1 MLKNLFKNIRWLLN
15 NSLDGVV
22 NKNNY
27 QDMYDITER
36 TLYYVPNSN
45 VYRPDNILSPEETID
60 VIVNS
65 NKSVARFGDGE
76 ISMMSMSRCS
86 VFQHYDENLRKRLF
100 EVFNYDGDNLF
111 LCAPWWMFVPFVGGE
126 TPFMFMNC
134 PIFRNFLKENLDK
147 KKHYGETNFY
157 LDYRVFEKLRSV
169 WNGKNIILV
178 GCPEALSKIQYDIY
192 DNAKSIDYVFC
203 RNRDCFSQYD
213 WIVSEVKSAYKDG
226 AIVIL
231 QAGMTGTVLAYDF
244 MKLGMRALDLGH
256 LQKAYDL
263 YKKNLT
269 VYEDPTF
276 WDADV

>member
-76 ISMMSMSRCS
+76 ILIMLKENN
-86 VFQHYDENLRKRLF
+86 VFQCYNEDLRRRLF
-100 EVFNYDGDNLF
+100 EVLNYDGDNLF
-111 LCAPWWMFVPFVGGE
+111 LCAPGTLFLRFLGTEDPFVL
-126 TPFMFMNC
+126 MNV
-134 PIFRNFLKENLDK
+134 PTWRSFLKNNLSQ

-157 LDYRVFEKLRSV
+157 LDYGVFEKLRSV
-169 WNGKNIILV
+169 WDGKNIILV

-213 WIVSEVKSAYKDG
+213 WIVSEVKFAYKDG

-263 YKKNLT
+263 YKKNLA
-269 VYEDPTF
+269 VYDDPTF

>member
-76 ISMMSMSRCS
+76 ILIMLKGSG
-86 VFQHYDENLRKRLF
+86 VFQLYNEDLRRRLF
-100 EVFNYDGDNLF
+100 EVLNYDGEDF
-111 LCAPWWMFVPFVGGE
+111 LVCLPGLMFWRYLGMDDSFV
-126 TPFMFMNC
+126 FMNL
-134 PIFRNFLKENLDK
+134 PRFRNFLKNNLSP

-169 WNGKNIILV
+169 WDGKDIILV

-263 YKKNLT
+263 YKKNLA

>member
-76 ISMMSMSRCS
+76 ILIMLKGSG
-86 VFQHYDENLRKRLF
+86 VFQLYNEDLRRRLF
-100 EVFNYDGDNLF
+100 EVLNYDGEDF
-111 LCAPWWMFVPFVGGE
+111 LVCLPGLMFWRYLGMDDS
-126 TPFMFMNC
+126 FMFMNL
-134 PIFRNFLKENLDK
+134 PRFRNFLKNNLSQ

-157 LDYRVFEKLRSV
+157 LDYGVFEKLRSV
-169 WNGKNIILV
+169 WDEKDIILV

-263 YKKNLT
+263 YKKNLA

>member
-22 NKNNY
+22 NKNSY

-76 ISMMSMSRCS
+76 ILIMLKENN
-86 VFQHYDENLRKRLF
+86 VFQCYDENLRKRLF

-111 LCAPWWMFVPFVGGE
+111 LCAPGTLFLRFLGTEDPFVL
-126 TPFMFMNC
+126 MNV
-134 PIFRNFLKENLDK
+134 PKWRSFLKNHLSQ
-147 KKHYGETNFY
+147 KKHYGETQFY
-157 LDYRVFEKLRSV
+157 LDYGVFEKLRSV
-169 WNGKNIILV
+169 WDGKNIILV

-263 YKKNLT
+263 YKKNLA

>member
-22 NKNNY
+22 NKNSY

-36 TLYYVPNSN
+36 VLYYVPNSN

-76 ISMMSMSRCS
+76 ILIMLKESG
-86 VFQHYDENLRKRLF
+86 VFQLYNEDLRKRLF
-100 EVFNYDGDNLF
+100 EVLNYDGEDF
-111 LCAPWWMFVPFVGGE
+111 LVCLPGLMFWRYLGMDDS
-126 TPFMFMNC
+126 FMFMNL
-134 PIFRNFLKENLDK
+134 PRFRNFLKNNLRQ

-169 WNGKNIILV
+169 WDGKNIILV

-263 YKKNLT
+263 YKKNLA

>member
-36 TLYYVPNSN
+36 VLYYVPNSN

-76 ISMMSMSRCS
+76 ILIMLKGSG
-86 VFQHYDENLRKRLF
+86 VFQLYNEDLRRRLF
-100 EVFNYDGDNLF
+100 EVLNYDGEDF
-111 LCAPWWMFVPFVGGE
+111 LVCLPGLMFWRYLGMDDS
-126 TPFMFMNC
+126 FMFMNL
-134 PIFRNFLKENLDK
+134 PRFRNFLKNNLSQ
-147 KKHYGETNFY
+147 KKHYGETQFY
-157 LDYRVFEKLRSV
+157 LDYGVFEKLRSV
-169 WNGKNIILV
+169 WDGKNIILV

-263 YKKNLT
+263 YKKNLA

>member
-22 NKNNY
+22 NKNSY

-76 ISMMSMSRCS
+76 ILIMLKENN
-86 VFQHYDENLRKRLF
+86 VFQCYDENLRKRLF

-111 LCAPWWMFVPFVGGE
+111 LCAPGTLFLRFLGTEDPFVL
-126 TPFMFMNC
+126 MNV
-134 PIFRNFLKENLDK
+134 PKWRSFLKNNLSQ
-147 KKHYGETNFY
+147 KKHYGETQFY
-157 LDYRVFEKLRSV
+157 LDYGVFEKLRSV
-169 WNGKNIILV
+169 WDGKNIILV

-263 YKKNLT
+263 YKKNLA

>member
-1 MLKNLFKNIRWLLN
+1 MLKR
-15 NSLDGVV
+15 SG
-22 NKNNY
+22 
-27 QDMYDITER
+27 
-36 TLYYVPNSN
+36 
-45 VYRPDNILSPEETID
+45 
-60 VIVNS
+60 
-65 NKSVARFGDGE
+65 
-76 ISMMSMSRCS
+76 
-86 VFQHYDENLRKRLF
+86 VFQLYNEDLRRRLF
-100 EVFNYDGDNLF
+100 EVLNYDGEDFLVCLPGLMFLRYLGTEDPFVLMNVPKWRSFLKDNLSQ
-111 LCAPWWMFVPFVGGE
+111 
-126 TPFMFMNC
+126 
-134 PIFRNFLKENLDK
+134 

-157 LDYRVFEKLRSV
+157 LDYGMFEKLRSV
-169 WNGKNIILV
+169 WDGKNIILV

-231 QAGMTGTVLAYDF
+231 QAGITGTVLAYDF
-244 MKLGMRALDLGH
+244 MKLGMQALDLGH

-263 YKKNLT
+263 YKKNLA

>member
-76 ISMMSMSRCS
+76 ILIMLKENN
-86 VFQHYDENLRKRLF
+86 VFQCYDENLRKRLF

-111 LCAPWWMFVPFVGGE
+111 LCAPGTLFLRFLGTEDPFVL
-126 TPFMFMNC
+126 MNV
-134 PIFRNFLKENLDK
+134 PKWRSFLKNNLSP
-147 KKHYGETNFY
+147 KKHYGEALFY
-157 LDYRVFEKLRSV
+157 LDYGVFEKLRSV
-169 WNGKNIILV
+169 WDGKDIILV

-263 YKKNLT
+263 YKKNLA

>member
-45 VYRPDNILSPEETID
+45 VYRPNNILSPEETID

-76 ISMMSMSRCS
+76 ILIMLKENN
-86 VFQHYDENLRKRLF
+86 VFQCYDENLRKRLF

-111 LCAPWWMFVPFVGGE
+111 LCAPGTLFLRFLGTEDPFVL
-126 TPFMFMNC
+126 MNV
-134 PIFRNFLKENLDK
+134 PKWRSFLKNNLSQ
-147 KKHYGETNFY
+147 KKHYGETQFY
-157 LDYRVFEKLRSV
+157 LDYGVFEKLRSV
-169 WNGKNIILV
+169 WDGKNIILV

-263 YKKNLT
+263 YKKNLA